1 MLLLLFG
8 TAFLPFFWA
17 GGRCEDG
24 ADDERREEWKP
35 AAVAVTKAAGRRN
48 DGAEYDCCGRP
59 RFPMARRKT
68 TAVVLVLLGWA

>member
-1 MLLLLFG
+1 ME
-8 TAFLPFFWA
+8 A
-17 GGRCEDG
+17 G
-24 ADDERREEWKP
+24 
-35 AAVAVTKAAGRRN
+35 AVAVTKAAGRRN